1 MLFGTLLLCI
11 DDDGRLR
18 GWPKRV
24 FATIYALNWVLM
36 GLAALLID
44 HPRAPTLFA
53 VIADADLAIA
63 LFDGPWWGV
72 SILVGDF
79 FAIIVL
85 VTEAIREDSSRM
97 RCIRWV
103 AAVAAVGMT
112 VWGTWEFVLPMA
124 VADAAIA
131 QILQSVVSAL
141 FEPIIAT
148 IIVTAARR
156 RPARP
161 IDLSQD
167 PSDSELVPTD

>member
-103 AAVAAVGMT
+103 AAV
-112 VWGTWEFVLPMA
+112 LPMA